1 MGKNDCPI
9 YQDWEPVVLR
19 KPKKQIQNPP
29 KPKPEINDGDMPEE
43 KLKKYT
49 IEMSNALAT
58 ARQAKNMTQKDLAK
72 KLNIPTASIADIENG
87 SGIYNKKLLSHL
99 LRSLGVDVKPLK
111 LP

>member
-1 MGKNDCPI
+1 MSII

-19 KPKKQIQNPP
+19 KPKKQTHNPP
-29 KPKPEINDGDMPEE
+29 KAKPESAVNNGDMPEE
-43 KLKKYT
+43 KLKSYT
-49 IEMSNALAT
+49 TEMSNALAT

-72 KLNIPTASIADIENG
+72 RLNIPTASIAEIENG

-99 LRSLGVDVKPLK
+99 LRTLGVDVKPLK

>member
-19 KPKKQIQNPP
+19 KPKKQIQTPP
-29 KPKPEINDGDMPEE
+29 KPKPEINGGDMPEE

-58 ARQAKNMTQKDLAK
+58 ARQAKNMTQKELAK
-72 KLNIPTASIADIENG
+72 NFNMPTALIANIENG

-99 LRSLGVDVKPLK
+99 LRSLGVDVKPLN